1 MTSEE
6 LIKDL
11 NDSCFKMAD
20 AAVLYADD
28 ILARAD
34 EFKKQVTYY
43 EYGIAGTNLHRG
55 WYSPSLIEDIVI
67 GNASRG
73 RLVRNPRKSTKPSFR
88 FGFDQ
93 NEKIIVV
100 DGYVYRYDEC
110 RHTDSEYIVYEEDT
124 IKGFTFLT
132 ENEQFATTGK
142 ELVRYSEEKY
152 HNGLLVLFSYIDFSR
167 FERKPWKFHLET
179 HSVNDLKMH
188 SNLLEYE
195 PADKYYSN
203 LICDFDIDENGF
215 LTAYSCHDEGSAYY
229 NNYTVTKPRSIRMPR
244 GTVEIEL

>member
-1 MTSEE
+1 MTREE
-6 LIKDL
+6 RIKDL
-11 NDSCFKMAD
+11 NDSCFKLAD
-20 AAVLYADD
+20 AADLYADD

-43 EYGIAGTNLHRG
+43 EYGIAGTSLHRG

-67 GNASRG
+67 GNVSRG

-100 DGYVYRYDEC
+100 DNYSEG
-110 RHTDSEYIVYEEDT
+110 RHIESEYIVYEEDT

-142 ELVRYSEEKY
+142 ELSRYSEEKY
-152 HNGLLVLFSYIDFSR
+152 HNGLLVLFSYIDFSP
-167 FERKPWKFHLET
+167 FERKPWKYHLET

-244 GTVEIEL
+244 GTVDIEL

>member
-1 MTSEE
+1 MINNERKNE
-6 LIKDL
+6 MNDL
-11 NDSCFKMAD
+11 CFKISND
-20 AAVLYADD
+20 AIMQADD
-28 ILARAD
+28 ILLMAED
-34 EFKKQVTYY
+34 FKSRVTYY
-43 EYGIAGTNLHRG
+43 EYGIAGTSLHRG

-67 GNASRG
+67 GNVSRG

-100 DGYVYRYDEC
+100 DRYVYRYDEC

-152 HNGLLVLFSYIDFSR
+152 HNGLLVLFSYIDFSP

-188 SNLLEYE
+188 SNLLEYD
-195 PADKYYSN
+195 PADKYYNN
-203 LICDFDIDENGF
+203 LICDFDIDENG
-215 LTAYSCHDEGSAYY
+215 LLVSYCAHIEGSAYY
-229 NNYTVTKPRSIRMPR
+229 NDYTVTKPRPIRH
-244 GTVEIEL
+244 E